1 MLLKSLSLITLYLV
15 VLFNTAFGQN
25 LVSPKAIEKKVDAL
39 FSGDNKPNSPGY
51 AIGIFK
57 DQKIVLAKGYG
68 MANLDYNISITAN
81 TVFNIASLSKQFT
94 AACIAAL
101 ILKDS
106 ISLEDEVS
114 RFIPEVAKYNHP
126 IKIKHLIYFTSG
138 IHEYHTLP
146 HKNGLN
152 WNLYDYF
159 TVDTAIATSLSQ
171 PSLEFSPEK
180 KWAYSNTDY
189 MLLSKI
195 VEKVSGHTI
204 NEFAT
209 KNIFMPLGMNS
220 TQVNDD
226 VTVIIKNRATGYV
239 PRTEETVNGAK
250 SAGFYLRKEG
260 NYLQAQR
267 NSPHY
272 GGSGVFTS
280 INDWYLWD
288 KNFYTHTVGGKAF
301 YDLMHK
307 RMKFSHDKD
316 NDAFGL
322 VFGEYKGEEIIW
334 YAGGDIGF
342 NSYVMRFPK
351 QQLTIV
357 CFSNIDI
364 GGNAERMAKQVA
376 DILAENQLLKLTNN
390 AKAVIK

>member
-1 MLLKSLSLITLYLV
+1 MFFKKIFIFSFTLIVCYSKTFCQKSILDNGTV
-15 VLFNTAFGQN
+15 
-25 LVSPKAIEKKVDAL
+25 KKIDTL
-39 FSGDNKPNSPGY
+39 FSKYNMPNSPGF
-51 AIGIFK
+51 AIGVFK
-57 DQKIVLAKGYG
+57 DQKIILSKGYG
-68 MANLDYNISITAN
+68 MANLDYNIPITAN

-94 AACIAAL
+94 AASIAL
-101 ILKDS
+101 LMLRDS
-106 ISLEDEVS
+106 ISLEDNVS
-114 RFIPEVAKYNHP
+114 KFIPEVSKYNYP

-146 HKNGLN
+146 HNSLN

-159 TVDTAIATSLSQ
+159 TIDTAIATSLRQ
-171 PSLEFSPEK
+171 PKLDFEPST
-180 KWAYSNTDY
+180 KWQYSNINY
-189 MLLSKI
+189 MLLAKI
-195 VEKVSGHTI
+195 VEKVSGQTL
-204 NEFAT
+204 NEFVT
-209 KNIFMPLGMNS
+209 NNIFLPLKMTS
-220 TQVNDD
+220 SQINDD
-226 VTVIIKNRATGYV
+226 VTAIVKNRATGYV
-239 PRTEETVNGAK
+239 RRTEETVNGAK

-260 NYLQAQR
+260 LYMQAHR

-288 KNFYTHTVGGKAF
+288 KNFYDQKLGGKSF

-307 RMKFSHDKD
+307 RMKFNHSKD

-322 VFGEYKGEEIIW
+322 VFGDYKGEEIIW

-357 CFSNIDI
+357 CFSNLD
-364 GGNAERMAKQVA
+364 GSGTAETMAKKVA
-376 DILAENQLLKLTNN
+376 DILADTKLLKVAT
-390 AKAVIK
+390 K